1 MNLVCISMVRKQLG
15 VCTKKGGRLKE
26 EYHSTD
32 GKWKPKKKVYNVSI
46 DSEERDQLSKN
57 TVDLSLTS
65 GSDKSNDG
73 NEKKEKRDKK
83 EKNARSTGTHKKTK

>member
-1 MNLVCISMVRKQLG
+1 M
-15 VCTKKGGRLKE
+15 
-26 EYHSTD
+26 
-32 GKWKPKKKVYNVSI
+32 SI
-46 DSEERDQLSKN
+46 DSEERDQSSKD

-83 EKNARSTGTHKKTK
+83 EKNARSTGTHKKTKQAWRSKDMFVDRYTEKYYNDDSSSGTPDDAILSS